1 MLTNKMRKLKL
12 QMQMTINGYVAGLNG
27 KSDWMTWNPDD
38 ELIAF
43 MNSLIDSSDT
53 LLLGRKTAESIIS
66 YWKNS
71 AEKNPAPPFAKK
83 IVDIPKVV
91 FTKTLDKST
100 WNNTTLA
107 KGNLAE
113 EIVNL
118 KKQNGKDILVFGG
131 AGFVSSLVKE
141 GLIDEYHLI
150 INPTAMGNG
159 MTIFNSLD
167 TIQKFTPIQSK
178 LYPGG
183 KIVLS
188 YRPIND

>member
-1 MLTNKMRKLKL
+1 MIYDLWL
-12 QMQMTINGYVAGLNG
+12 
-27 KSDWMTWNPDD
+27 DPD
-38 ELIAF
+38 
-43 MNSLIDSSDT
+43 S
-53 LLLGRKTAESIIS
+53 
-66 YWKNS
+66 
-71 AEKNPAPPFAKK
+71 PFAKK

-113 EIVNL
+113 EIANL
-118 KKQNGKDILVFGG
+118 KKKNGKDIIVFGG
-131 AGFVSSLVKE
+131 AGFVSSLIKE

-150 INPTAMGNG
+150 VNPTAIGSG

-167 TIQKFTPIQSK
+167 RIQKFSPKQAK

-183 KIVLS
+183 KTVLS
-188 YRPIND
+188 YKPKND